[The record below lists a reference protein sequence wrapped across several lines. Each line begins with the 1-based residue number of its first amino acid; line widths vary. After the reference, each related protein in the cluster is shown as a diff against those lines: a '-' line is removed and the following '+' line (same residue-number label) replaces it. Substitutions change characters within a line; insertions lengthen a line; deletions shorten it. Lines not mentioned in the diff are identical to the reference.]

1 MGSNRSAFAA
11 LLSLLALGGA
21 LIVLGVLQY
30 RWLGQLAD
38 AERKSMKSSMEFA
51 ANHASDE
58 FDRDLTRLFV
68 QFQGPLNDASAEVT
82 QQRFDGWVSTARDP
96 RIVKMLWFVPSG
108 HTEQL
113 QRLDPE
119 THSPVPGEWT
129 PELQAAKDVIDLV
142 YGGGPHR
149 MKVVLP
155 NADLLLVPSGERRR
169 REGRP
174 PPPPPPPRR
183 EEGREDDGRRPPP
196 PDDGPPGR
204 PPAFTIVQLDR
215 AELVNTVLPDLA
227 QRYFAGQ
234 YDIEI
239 ARDDGREVL
248 FRSDASKTRFEPELT
263 VPVFRILQFGNG
275 EPPPRMDDEKWILGV
290 RHRHATLDE
299 TVSATRRRNLLT
311 TFGVLLVLA
320 GSGIAL
326 MLMLRRA
333 EMLRRQQLEFVAG
346 VTHELNTPLAAL
358 QSAGQNLK
366 DGVTHE
372 PAQVSRYGA
381 MIVKES
387 RRLGDMVA
395 QVLEYAGMQGR
406 RGARK
411 PSAIVNVEEVVNDAI
426 GQTRWL
432 CEQEQI
438 AVDTQLD
445 ADLPPIDGDPRSL
458 SHALQNLIANAVKYA
473 GASKWIGVRARRNGA
488 GVIINVEDAGPG
500 IAPEDARYVFEPFY
514 RGRGADRV
522 RGSGLGLTIV
532 KRIVDEHRGT
542 IAVSRSPRGG
552 AAFTI
557 TLPERRNV

>member
-1 MGSNRSAFAA
+1 MGSNRSAIAA
-11 LLSLLALGGA
+11 LLLLLALGGA

-30 RWLGQLAD
+30 RWLGQLAE

-51 ANHASDE
+51 ANHFSDE

-68 QFQGPLNDASAEVT
+68 AFQGPLSEASADT
-82 QQRFDGWVSTARDP
+82 AQRRFDGWVTTARDP
-96 RIVKMLWFVPSG
+96 RIVKMMWFVPSG
-108 HTEQL
+108 RSDQL

-119 THSPVPGEWT
+119 THSAVPGEWT
-129 PELQAAKDVIDLV
+129 PELSSAKDVIDGV
-142 YGGGPHR
+142 YGRGPR
-149 MKVVLP
+149 QMKLVLP
-155 NADLLLVPSGERRR
+155 RNDLLLVPSGERRR

-174 PPPPPPPRR
+174 PPPPPPPR
-183 EEGREDDGRRPPP
+183 EGGDERRPPP

-204 PPAFTIVQLDR
+204 PPAFTIVQLDH
-215 AELVNTVLPDLA
+215 EYLVNAILPDLA
-227 QRYFAGQ
+227 QRYFDNQ

-239 ARDDGREVL
+239 SRDDGTDVL
-248 FRSDASKTRFEPELT
+248 YRSGSSAPFKAELT
-263 VPVFRILQFGNG
+263 VPVFRVLQFGNG
-275 EPPPRMDDEKWILGV
+275 EPPPRTNENWILAV
-290 RHRHATLDE
+290 RHRNATLDE

-311 TFGVLLVLA
+311 TAGVLLVLA

-333 EMLRRQQLEFVAG
+333 ETLRRQQLEFVAG

-358 QSAGQNLK
+358 QSAGQNLA

-411 PSAIVNVEEVVNDAI
+411 PSGVVNVEELVNDAI
-426 GQTRWL
+426 GHTRWL
-432 CEQEQI
+432 CEQEHI
-438 AVDTQLD
+438 AVDAQID
-445 ADLPPIDGDPRSL
+445 ANLPPIDGDARSL

-473 GASKWIGVRARRNGA
+473 GASKWIGIRARRNGA
-488 GVIINVEDAGPG
+488 GVLINVEDAGPG

-514 RGRGADRV
+514 RGRGSDRV

-542 IAVSRSPRGG
+542 ITVGRSSRGG
-552 AAFTI
+552 AAFTL
-557 TLPERRNV
+557 TLPERRDV